1 MCIYV
6 EMPYQPS
13 VVRTGSLVR
22 SSIPFLGVACIELMV
37 KSLGLICKM
46 GIMLVLIVLLLE
58 RNERMPGKYS
68 ALSLAYIKDTQ

>member
-1 MCIYV
+1 
-6 EMPYQPS
+6 MPYQPS
-13 VVRTGSLVR
+13 VVRTGSLVIG
-22 SSIPFLGVACIELMV
+22 SIPFLGVAWIELMV

-46 GIMLVLIVLLLE
+46 GIILVLIVLLLE